1 MQKDYPVQI
10 DLIEPRKEWRN
21 QQQINES
28 FAVHHKISTEIKS
41 FSKAALL
48 GAVFKLKFWQ
58 SFFHQFN
65 LRESIRGSDLFR
77 NNWLYDHALHSDA

>member
-1 MQKDYPVQI
+1 MQKLRILVIGSEVSDFLCPMYKKMQKDYPVQI

-28 FAVHHKISTEIKS
+28 FAVHHKISTEIKA

-48 GAVFKLKFWQ
+48 GIQIKILAIIF
-58 SFFHQFN
+58 S
-65 LRESIRGSDLFR
+65 SI
-77 NNWLYDHALHSDA
+77 